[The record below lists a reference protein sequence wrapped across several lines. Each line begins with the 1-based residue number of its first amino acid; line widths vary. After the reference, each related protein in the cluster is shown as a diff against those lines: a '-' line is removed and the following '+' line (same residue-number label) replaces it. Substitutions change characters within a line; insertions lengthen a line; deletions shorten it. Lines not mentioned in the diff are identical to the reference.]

1 MSSRSLALQGAFSN
15 RIACLWLA
23 THRRGSLPSDLLQE
37 TNSMKLSA
45 NDIRRASGPEGA
57 IVLHVRRGTMFR
69 VNLMGS
75 KILDLLEQR
84 FSPAE
89 IAERISAEFNVSL
102 EVVQNDLGPFLQS
115 LGTHGVIDSL
125 VKNK

>member
-1 MSSRSLALQGAFSN
+1 M
-15 RIACLWLA
+15 
-23 THRRGSLPSDLLQE
+23 
-37 TNSMKLSA
+37 MSA
-45 NDIRRASGPEGA
+45 NDVRRVSSSDGA

-75 KILDLLEQR
+75 KILDLLEQGV
-84 FSPAE
+84 SPAE

-115 LGTHGVIDSL
+115 LRTHGVIDSL